1 MNPRDK
7 PKGRFAKP
15 GDFDDDDSLDRK
27 ETKFSS
33 KKLDVPAWKKK
44 EYVNVEKKTEER
56 VSERKRK
63 EVTPSSKSQTNLVTQ
78 CYLVFLCKKH
88 DEILCAESFNRLK
101 VPAISQG
108 FIFFSITCNNVKICP
123 HNL

>member
-63 EVTPSSKSQTNLVTQ
+63 EVTPSSKSQTYFPKLFRFDIFLLV
-78 CYLVFLCKKH
+78 C
-88 DEILCAESFNRLK
+88 
-101 VPAISQG
+101 
-108 FIFFSITCNNVKICP
+108 
-123 HNL
+123 